1 MLYPQYFGMSLAEI
15 GLFGSASIEL
25 PMRRKNAVFIL
36 PLLDLLPFPQCLFGL
51 PLGDGDISNRA
62 KGDPRDTFDV
72 FEPIFS

>member
-1 MLYPQYFGMSLAEI
+1 
-15 GLFGSASIEL
+15 
-25 PMRRKNAVFIL
+25 MRRKNAVFIL